1 MFETGEK
8 QDIIK
13 HNTVIFVQN
22 SLFVSGIKT
31 ILESNKINVKV
42 LNIEELYNFEP
53 MDSIYI
59 CQINDQDM
67 QVEVIKLLE
76 ENYQIKLILIK
87 NSFDFIEIESFIEMG
102 VKGLC
107 LTDVDEEYLVN
118 TVKQVHNGN
127 MVLDHRFTRD
137 LIQEFKRLKLVS
149 QHVVPID
156 PAPLYNLLTN
166 RELEVFELITK
177 GYTNL
182 QISYKLIISE
192 KTVKNHVSNLL
203 DKLEV
208 QDRLNAVIKAV
219 KNNWIRIG

>member
-8 QDIIK
+8 QDFIK

-42 LNIEELYNFEP
+42 VNIEELNNFEP
-53 MDSIYI
+53 MNSIYI
-59 CQINDQDM
+59 SQINDQDM
-67 QVEVIKLLE
+67 HVEAMKMLE
-76 ENYQIKLILIK
+76 ENNLLKLILIK

-118 TVKQVHNGN
+118 TVKQVYNGN

-137 LIQEFKRLKLVS
+137 LIQEFKRLKEVS

-156 PAPLYNLLTN
+156 PDPLYNLLTN
-166 RELEVFELITK
+166 RELEVFDLITK